1 MSVTIKDIAQQLGLS
16 PSTVSRAL
24 SNNKNINQA
33 TIKKVQKLAKE
44 LNYQKN
50 NWASALRTK
59 KTKMIGVIVPSLQNP
74 FFAYT
79 ISGIQE
85 IAHEKGYRVMI
96 CQSNEDVNLESN
108 QLNSLVSTGAEGIL
122 MSITGQ
128 TESFDP
134 IRELEESGIPV
145 VFFDRA
151 FKATKANQVEADDF
165 GAGHIATKH
174 LIQLG
179 CKNILHLA
187 GPSNL
192 KNCINRKEGY
202 LQALKDKNIPI
213 NDELIID
220 VGFESDRMPIDIVK
234 KILAIKPDV
243 DGIFAVSDP
252 IAIQTILYLKQLGKK
267 VPEDIKVIGFGNDSV
282 GKVVE
287 PNLST
292 VTQNPYDMG
301 VEAMKLLMDIIN
313 SGARPKSVKQIY
325 VDAELIVRG
334 STLKT

>member
-1 MSVTIKDIAQQLGLS
+1 MSVTIKDIAQQLGIS

-33 TIKKVQKLAKE
+33 TIRKVQKLAKE

-96 CQSNEDVNLESN
+96 CQSNEDVNLESI
-108 QLNSLVSTGAEGIL
+108 QLNTLAANGAEGIL
-122 MSITGQ
+122 ISISRES
-128 TESFDP
+128 ESFEP
-134 IRELEESGIPV
+134 MRELQESGIPV

-151 FKATKANQVEADDF
+151 FRSAKANQVEADDF

-179 CKNILHLA
+179 CKNIVHLA
-187 GPSNL
+187 GPNNL
-192 KNCINRKEGY
+192 RNCINRKDGY
-202 LQALKDKNIPI
+202 LQALKDKKIPI
-213 NDELIID
+213 KEDLIID
-220 VGFESDRMPIDIVK
+220 TGFESDLMPIDIVK
-234 KILAIKPDV
+234 DILKINPKV
-243 DGIFAVSDP
+243 DGIFACSDP
-252 IAIQTILYLKQLGKK
+252 IAIQTILYLKKLGVR
-267 VPEDIKVIGFGNDSV
+267 VPEDIKVIGFGNDKV
-282 GKVVE
+282 GKVIE

-292 VTQNPYDMG
+292 VTQNPYAMG
-301 VEAMKLLMDIIN
+301 TEAMKLMMDIIN
-313 SGARPKSVKQIY
+313 SAKTTKSVKQIY
-325 VDAELIVRG
+325 VDAELIVRE